1 MSNETTKCFDSVNP
15 ATHSQMS
22 VPRSNIL
29 VIPVEKEKQM
39 KTRSLLTV
47 TALMA
52 ATLAIA
58 VPTPALA
65 GWTTDVDAASTVSR
79 MKSEQLLQ
87 VRADGYFAITLEAIN
102 STPQMSGLTDA
113 PAAKAKYAVIVDG
126 VVDRIVTWD
135 GYSPNRVIDSYGIIV
150 KLPANAGVKYVDA
163 NGVTRLKPI
172 TQGSIVSVLVAPDVK
187 VTPTYGITQLSS
199 VTIPTEPTGP
209 AVAPENSSAV
219 TSQTLNAN
227 NSVSMTIEVPVLR
240 DLPSTTLVSVY
251 TVTDGRSTTA
261 VGIAPGQRSV
271 TINDLPQD
279 QNVTVKTVIRDTLT
293 NTETVISNPV
303 IETVAS
309 NAPAPTPARSAAVD
323 RATIAAPSVS
333 SRTVD
338 ASGALSVSIAV
349 PEVPNFDSTKTS
361 VQLMVVDSRTGSTTG
376 IGTDGTAQTL
386 SVGSLGVGRD
396 YTVSVVVRDLATG
409 QETILKGE
417 GINK

>member
-1 MSNETTKCFDSVNP
+1 M
-15 ATHSQMS
+15 
-22 VPRSNIL
+22 
-29 VIPVEKEKQM
+29 
-39 KTRSLLTV
+39 
-47 TALMA
+47 
-52 ATLAIA
+52 
-58 VPTPALA
+58 
-65 GWTTDVDAASTVSR
+65 
-79 MKSEQLLQ
+79 
-87 VRADGYFAITLEAIN
+87 
-102 STPQMSGLTDA
+102 
-113 PAAKAKYAVIVDG
+113 
-126 VVDRIVTWD
+126 
-135 GYSPNRVIDSYGIIV
+135 
-150 KLPANAGVKYVDA
+150 
-163 NGVTRLKPI
+163 TRLKPI

-187 VTPTYGITQLSS
+187 VTPTYDITQLSS
-199 VTIPTEPTGP
+199 VSLPTEPTGP
-209 AVAPENSSAV
+209 AVAPENSSMV

-227 NSVSMTIEVPVLR
+227 NSVSMTIEVPGLR

-261 VGIAPGQRSV
+261 VGLVPGQRSV

-349 PEVPNFDSTKTS
+349 PEVPNFDPSKSWAT
-361 VQLMVVDSRTGSTTG
+361 LMVVDSKTGSTTA

-386 SVGSLGVGRD
+386 NVGSLGTGRD

-417 GINK
+417 GITK